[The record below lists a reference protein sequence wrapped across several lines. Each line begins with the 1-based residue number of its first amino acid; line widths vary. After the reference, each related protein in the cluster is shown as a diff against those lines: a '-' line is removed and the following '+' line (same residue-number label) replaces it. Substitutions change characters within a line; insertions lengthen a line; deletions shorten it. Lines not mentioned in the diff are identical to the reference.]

1 MAATTVI
8 CKVVCIVADE
18 NSKRYR
24 IFANKL
30 EGKKIDVL
38 EESDNIGK
46 MLGVMLRS
54 LREGRKM
61 KYHHVLIILS
71 ENINAF
77 VHAVGLTKCD
87 LEVLLEKQKVT
98 LVLDDVYA
106 QGSPIKNVLDTK
118 VETILMER
126 EFSDLVDIILQSSY
140 TCI

>member
-24 IFANKL
+24 TFASKL

-61 KYHHVLIILS
+61 KCYFYKEGI
-71 ENINAF
+71 
-77 VHAVGLTKCD
+77 CR
-87 LEVLLEKQKVT
+87 
-98 LVLDDVYA
+98 LD
-106 QGSPIKNVLDTK
+106 I
-118 VETILMER
+118 
-126 EFSDLVDIILQSSY
+126 EFLPKKMD
-140 TCI
+140 